1 MSQPGRRLRLL
12 DRAHSMAEMA
22 RTILMDYLSD
32 ATRADDLAPEFAA
45 LSMRQF
51 TEPWR
56 LDGDDIEKW
65 ITEVEMLRARWRR
78 SLMRG

>member
-1 MSQPGRRLRLL
+1 
-12 DRAHSMAEMA
+12 MAEIA

-32 ATRADDLAPEFAA
+32 AARADDLAPEFAA
-45 LSMRQF
+45 LSMSQS

-65 ITEVEMLRARWRR
+65 ITEIEVLRARWRR
-78 SLMRG
+78 LLMRG